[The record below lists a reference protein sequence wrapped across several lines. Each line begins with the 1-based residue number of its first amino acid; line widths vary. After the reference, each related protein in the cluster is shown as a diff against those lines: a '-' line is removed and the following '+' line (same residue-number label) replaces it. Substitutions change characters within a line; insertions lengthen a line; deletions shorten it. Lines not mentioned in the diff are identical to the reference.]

1 MKLIGLAGRAR
12 SGKTSIADYLVH
24 DYGYQHLAFADPIRD
39 TIEHVFDTPHQ
50 YSHILKEA
58 GIPPHGKSYRELA
71 QTLGDWGRGL
81 RPDFWVLELERR
93 LELIK
98 RGLGDDLCVVI
109 SDVRYINEAFWVR
122 QRGQLWHITRPDQ
135 DPAET
140 REHSSEL
147 GIEPW
152 YGETLI
158 CNSET
163 LDDLRDH
170 VDYLLASRFT
180 SQ

>member
-12 SGKTSIADYLVH
+12 SGKSSIADYLVN
-24 DYGYQHLAFADPIRD
+24 DYGFQHLAFADPIRD

-135 DPAET
+135 DPSQT
-140 REHSSEL
+140 RAHSSEAGIVPL
-147 GIEPW
+147 G
-152 YGETLI
+152 GEALIQNTGTL
-158 CNSET
+158 E
-163 LDDLRDH
+163 DLLAH
-170 VDYLLASRFT
+170 VDRLLT
-180 SQ
+180 P